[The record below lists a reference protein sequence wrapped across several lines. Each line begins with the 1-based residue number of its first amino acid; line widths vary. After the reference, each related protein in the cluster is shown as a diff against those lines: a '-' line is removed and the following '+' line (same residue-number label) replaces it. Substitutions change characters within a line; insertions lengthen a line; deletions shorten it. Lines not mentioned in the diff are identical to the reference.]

1 MHVGC
6 ITAVFPILDARD
18 PKAADEA
25 DPPRLMHPSGIN
37 TRRVAWIGECLQLG
51 VAWHRQASRGTA
63 LALQR
68 V

>member
-6 ITAVFPILDARD
+6 IKAVFPILDARD

-51 VAWHRQASRGTA
+51 VAWHR
-63 LALQR
+63 
-68 V
+68 